1 MANPSRTVKSFK
13 SKDWQYVY
21 KTSSPGPGGKAVNI
35 LHDFYIPALNLSV
48 QYDRVA
54 GYFRSSSLAAASQG
68 FSAFTASGGKMRL
81 IAGADLAEEDV
92 LAILAGNEDLLAR
105 RLDEDLGDGT
115 TWPEAVKRGVEL
127 LSWMVAEGHLEVR
140 VAFRV
145 HGETG
150 KPIAYVDT
158 EDGYVHE
165 KWAVFT
171 DEQGNRLCIAGSL
184 NESRTALV
192 LNAENIDLHADWW
205 NDLEKRRA
213 DDASRGFE
221 TLWQDENPHLRVLPL
236 PEAVRQRL
244 IQIGKKVKIPIEI
257 DGATAIK
264 PQVDPPPAL
273 ERLKFALIKDGPHLP
288 GGRFVG
294 METAPVKPWPH
305 QVVVARRLVETW
317 PYSYLLCDEVG
328 LGKTIEAGLA
338 IRSLYL
344 SGLVKRVLIAPPA
357 SLTRQWHREME
368 SKFFLPFARILSG
381 TPVRYETLFPFEETR
396 YGQGLYD
403 PNLCI
408 VSTGLLSRKER
419 LMEFRAAKP
428 FDIALID
435 EAHSARRKNPRNG
448 TRAHPRFGNLY
459 GALRDHLRKKTRCLW
474 MATATPMQLDWVEV
488 FDLLSL
494 IGRVGPFQFDPS
506 LTQAYYHA
514 LGVLVRGQQVPGEAW
529 EMLRRAIA
537 SLERH
542 DPFLWQYL
550 KGAVIYG
557 IVRTAAKQWLE
568 QGRTPVG
575 TDRKHIQ
582 RLIFSAAP
590 LSRVMLRHTRPL
602 LELYQEKGL
611 LDETLAKREILPVPL
626 IVMTPLEKK
635 AYDELEAYCVDLTSK
650 MASSADGKK
659 VPTSLGFLLS
669 FLRLRFASSLFA
681 IRETLR
687 RRSERVMATL
697 DHHQKREEN
706 GIDAEDPEFMMDEGY
721 ETDDRILESLL
732 KNRMPR
738 DLIWERDRLEAMLLT
753 LDDLS
758 GTPSKMK
765 ELLSVLNTRR
775 LSGERIKQTVIFTR
789 FYDTLQDIVKRLRDI
804 DPSLLI
810 GTYSGR
816 GGQFV
821 DPRTKQ
827 LRGVERD
834 EIKHR
839 FLREEIDILI
849 CTDAAAEGLNL
860 QTADLLI
867 NYDLSWNPM
876 KVEQRIGRI
885 DRIGQKHDRIFV
897 LNLCYVDSAEQIV
910 YDRLL
915 KRLAQAGDI
924 VGMQQVSLLPVT
936 EEEFN
941 DLATGILRPEE
952 LEQRAKERI
961 ALQKSRTESME
972 IPARDLYNIYLRM
985 SEKEKENAPPVTLQ
999 AIWKTMSDSTY
1010 LRDLGCTLSPGN
1022 DLRYLKMRGVD
1033 TIPKE
1038 TVITVD
1044 RKLYE
1049 QGGPDIDGS
1058 LHFVSYGDPVFEA
1071 LMEEFQQYEL
1081 PPCVVK
1087 LTENVPEMDVEVVAY
1102 AAAGMD
1108 EEGLSHVRLIASW
1121 QDLEGFSLDES
1132 FELSETQLEPL
1143 RKRLHDLVRQEFDPT
1158 RAVARL
1164 EKQNERAS
1172 RAQVIMNLLTIW
1184 KLLPSLEHTEADN
1197 FWTTVKDRL
1206 DPLLAKRKRLAV
1218 PNMPVDVLATIR
1230 EELPY
1235 DLELPRVG
1243 EKTVV
1248 TLPIYAVAA
1257 AVDAACRMADSM
1269 RKKKADL
1276 TISMVQ
1282 ARLDREIEKEL
1293 KAYKRILA

>member
-1 MANPSRTVKSFK
+1 M
-13 SKDWQYVY
+13 
-21 KTSSPGPGGKAVNI
+21 
-35 LHDFYIPALNLSV
+35 
-48 QYDRVA
+48 
-54 GYFRSSSLAAASQG
+54 
-68 FSAFTASGGKMRL
+68 
-81 IAGADLAEEDV
+81 IAGADFAEEDV
-92 LAILAGNEDLLAR
+92 LAILEGNQDLLAR
-105 RLDEDLGDGT
+105 RLDQDLGDDA
-115 TWPEAVKRGVEL
+115 TWPEEVKRGVEL
-127 LSWMVAEGHLEVR
+127 LSWMVAKGHLEVR

-145 HGETG
+145 CGNTG
-150 KPIAYVDT
+150 KPLAYGDT
-158 EDGYVHE
+158 LDGYVHE

-205 NDLEKRRA
+205 NDLEKRRT
-213 DDASRGFE
+213 DDASGGFE

-244 IQIGKKVKIPIEI
+244 IQIGKEVKAPIEI
-257 DGATAIK
+257 DGSTAIK
-264 PQVDPPPAL
+264 PQVDPPSAL

-294 METAPVKPWPH
+294 METAPVNPWPH
-305 QVVVARRLVETW
+305 QEVVARRLVETW

-381 TPVRYETLFPFEETR
+381 TPVRYETLFPFEETT
-396 YGQGLYD
+396 YGKGLYD

-419 LMEFRAAKP
+419 LMELRTAES

-435 EAHSARRKNPRNG
+435 EAHYARRKNPVNG
-448 TRAHPRFGNLY
+448 TRANPRFGNLY
-459 GALRDHLRKKTRCLW
+459 GALRDYLRNKTGCLW

-488 FDLLSL
+488 FDLLCL

-506 LTQAYYHA
+506 LTQTYYHT
-514 LGVLVRGQQVPGEAW
+514 LGSLVRGQRITEEAW

-550 KGAVIYG
+550 NGAVIYG

-602 LELYQEKGL
+602 LELYQEKNL
-611 LDETLAKREILPVPL
+611 LEETLARREILPVPP
-626 IVMTPLEKK
+626 IVMTSLERQ
-635 AYDELEAYCVDLTSK
+635 AYDELEAYCLDLTSK
-650 MASSADGKK
+650 IASCADGKK

-681 IRETLR
+681 IRETIR
-687 RRSERVMATL
+687 RRYERVMATL
-697 DHHQKREEN
+697 DHHQQREEN
-706 GIDAEDPEFMMDEGY
+706 GIDVDDPEFLMDEGY
-721 ETDDRILESLL
+721 EADNRILESLL
-732 KNRMPR
+732 KNRTPQ
-738 DLIWERDRLEAMLLT
+738 DLKWERGRLETMLLT
-753 LDDLS
+753 LNDLS

-765 ELLSVLNTRR
+765 ELLSVLNRR
-775 LSGERIKQTVIFTR
+775 RQGGGRIKQTVIFTR

-804 DPSLLI
+804 DSSLLI

-821 DPRTKQ
+821 DPSTKR
-827 LRGVERD
+827 LCGVERD
-834 EIKHR
+834 EIKRR

-867 NYDLSWNPM
+867 NYDLPWNPM

-885 DRIGQKHDRIFV
+885 DRIGQKHDNIFV

-924 VGMQQVSLLPVT
+924 VGLQQVSLLPVT

-941 DLATGILRPEE
+941 DLAAGVLKPDE
-952 LEQRAKERI
+952 LEKRARERI

-972 IPARDLYNIYLRM
+972 IPAADLYNIYLRM
-985 SEKEKENAPPVTLQ
+985 SEKRQGNVSPVTLES
-999 AIWKTMSDSTY
+999 IWEVISNAAY
-1010 LRDLGCTLSPGN
+1010 LKDLGCTLSPGN
-1022 DLRYLKMRGVD
+1022 GPQYLKVRGVD
-1033 TIPKE
+1033 GIPEE
-1038 TVITVD
+1038 TCLTVD
-1044 RKLYE
+1044 RKLYDR
-1049 QGGPDIDGS
+1049 GGANMEGR
-1058 LHFVSYGDPVFEA
+1058 LHFASYGDPVFDA
-1071 LMEEFQQYEL
+1071 LMDEFQQYEL
-1081 PPCVVK
+1081 PPYVVR
-1087 LTENVPEMDVEVVAY
+1087 LTENVLELNVEVMAY
-1102 AAAGMD
+1102 AAAGIS
-1108 EEGLSHVRLIASW
+1108 EKGLSEVRLIASLK
-1121 QDLEGFSLDES
+1121 DLDGFILNETA
-1132 FELSETQLEPL
+1132 ELFETQLEPL
-1143 RKRLHDLVRQEFDPT
+1143 RKKLHNLVRQAFDPT
-1158 RAVARL
+1158 RAVKRL
-1164 EKQNERAS
+1164 EKQNERAGL
-1172 RAQVIMNLLTIW
+1172 AQNIMNLLIIR
-1184 KLLPSLEHTEADN
+1184 KLLPPPGHTDADN
-1197 FWTTVKDRL
+1197 FWSTVKDRL
-1206 DPLLAKRKRLAV
+1206 DPLLEKRERLMV
-1218 PNMPVDVLATIR
+1218 PDMPVNILTALRD
-1230 EELPY
+1230 ELPY
-1235 DLELPRVG
+1235 ELDLPRVG
-1243 EKTVV
+1243 EKTVL

-1257 AVDAACRMADSM
+1257 GVDSACRLADSM
-1269 RKKKADL
+1269 RKKKSDL

-1282 ARLDREIEKEL
+1282 GRLDREIEKEL
-1293 KAYKRILA
+1293 KVYKRFFV